1 MKRTRMTECLLP
13 AALSAL
19 LAISVAARAQE
30 PAAGAPASE
39 AQPNVPA
46 AGHSLHGETFD
57 EGPRQRAVLLEGMGA
72 VSFPV
77 TAANPEAQAFVTQG
91 VAQLHTFYYLEAERS
106 FRQAAALD
114 PQCAMAYWG
123 MAMANVNN
131 EKRAKGFL
139 KELETKPLDGLSR
152 RERLYVDALKALYA
166 EGGDEKGRR
175 LNYTQGLETIIQ
187 EFPDDL
193 EARAFLA
200 LAAWQNGQKDGFNS
214 RQAIEEMLRSIERAA
229 PMHPGMHHY
238 RIHLWDGAKP
248 AMAEGSAGL
257 YAKAAP
263 GIAHAWHMPG
273 HTYDGLKRYA
283 DAAHQQEGSARV
295 DHAAMARDRIL
306 PFEIHN
312 YAHNNQWLATSLGR
326 IGRAREA
333 IAVARNL
340 VEQPHDPQKNEPND
354 GGSCQR
360 SGRARW
366 AEALTKF
373 ELWDELLD
381 AAASGALDWSDLP
394 IERKDRAL
402 ALGLAYAHL
411 GRVEE
416 LKAQIDALRGLEPEE
431 KDDGEKKDGKRDRK
445 VPGLDAAIAELEA
458 HLAAIEGRDEDALAR
473 LEKARPRAEERAR
486 LLLRLGR
493 NQKAEAAARD
503 AVRDQENQYAPLATL
518 VEVLAAIG
526 KEEEARAEL
535 TKLRAAFPD
544 ADRDLPVARRLE
556 ELASRWGLADAAT
569 TETARTDGGLEGL
582 GPLLWSPFAAEALR
596 LEDTEGRA
604 WDLREHR
611 GRNVVA
617 LFFLGGKCAHC
628 MQQLKLFGEQMA
640 ELETLGADVVAVST
654 DDAETT
660 RLLKT
665 NSEGIAFPMPM
676 LADPSLEVFQRFRCH
691 DDFEGA
697 PLHGIFL
704 IDRDGMVRY
713 RRISSDPFL
722 DIEFV
727 KRELARMNRLCPP
740 RPSP

>member
-1 MKRTRMTECLLP
+1 MIESPMP
-13 AALSAL
+13 ASLFAL
-19 LAISVAARAQE
+19 LAISIAARAQE

-57 EGPRQRAVLLEGMGA
+57 EGPRQRAALLEGMGA

-77 TAANPEAQAFVTQG
+77 TAANTEAQAFVAQG

-114 PQCAMAYWG
+114 PHCAMAYWG

-139 KELETKPLDGLSR
+139 KELETTPLDGLSR
-152 RERLYVDALKALYA
+152 RERLYVDALNALYA

-175 LNYTQGLETIIQ
+175 LNYTQGLETIVQ

-229 PMHPGMHHY
+229 PMHPGVHHY
-238 RIHLWDGAKP
+238 RIHLWDGVKP

-283 DAAHQQEGSARV
+283 DAARQQEGSARV
-295 DHAAMARDRIL
+295 DHAAMARDRVL

-340 VEQPHDPQKNEPND
+340 VEQPRDPQKNEPND

-366 AEALTKF
+366 AETLTKF
-373 ELWDELLD
+373 ELWDELID

-458 HLAAIEGRDEDALAR
+458 HLAAIDGRDEDALAR
-473 LEKARPRAEERAR
+473 LETARPRAEERAR

-493 NQKAEAAARD
+493 NQKAEGAARD

-535 TKLRAAFPD
+535 TKLRAAFAD

-569 TETARTDGGLEGL
+569 SEPARADGVLEGL

-628 MQQLKLFGEQMA
+628 LQQLKLFGEQMA
-640 ELETLGADVVAVST
+640 ELEKLDADLVAVST

-676 LADPSLEVFQRFRCH
+676 LADPKLEVFQRFRCH

-727 KRELARMNRLCPP
+727 KRELSRMNRLCPP
-740 RPSP
+740 RTSP